1 MARPSRAEV
10 LAGLTVHQLRTVAR
24 AAGVPAPRRLRKD
37 ELFEALRRT
46 RRVKTEELARLAAE
60 AGAAGPAQKAEHQ
73 VVLDM
78 LLRATAAGQYDAR
91 DRARVKH
98 YVLEIG
104 LSWQE
109 VRYLERLLP
118 VRLAPASTAGT
129 TEEGERQDVKAQAS
143 QAKASQA
150 KASQAQANHAQ
161 DGVRLQHLGGEG
173 MHVVIAVSGFM
184 SADLEADKVWAP
196 LVEAAPGARRFVLR
210 WPAERL
216 TALGLSLVEGPLQAG
231 GMQVLRRLLPAG
243 VGGALAGAGAPML
256 VVGVAASVGER
267 WRRSSQHAD
276 AAGHTLGELL
286 AARTPGP
293 LPVTLVG
300 FSLGGRVVFRALE
313 RLAQRGEAGIVE
325 NAFVLGGAFTAGTR
339 QWRRARRV
347 VAGRLVNAYSR
358 RDRVLSLAYRA
369 LDWEQDAAGLQPA
382 PDATVENVD
391 LTRLAGGHLGYWR
404 RFRDLLAHLQI
415 DDTPSVQE
423 EPVPPAER
431 DVG

>member
-1 MARPSRAEV
+1 MAHRSRADV

-24 AAGVPAPRRLRKD
+24 AAGVPAPRHLRKG

-46 RRVKTEELARLAAE
+46 RRVTTEELARLAAE
-60 AGAAGPAQKAEHQ
+60 AGAAGPVQKAEHQ

-78 LLRATAAGQYDAR
+78 LLRATAGGQYDAR
-91 DRARVKH
+91 DRVRVKH

-104 LSWQE
+104 LSWEE

-118 VRLAPASTAGT
+118 VRLAWQQDASGQQDPTGPQAG
-129 TEEGERQDVKAQAS
+129 DAS
-143 QAKASQA
+143 DA
-150 KASQAQANHAQ
+150 
-161 DGVRLQHLGGEG
+161 VRLEQLGGDG

-184 SADLEADKVWAP
+184 SADIEPDRVWAP
-196 LVEAAPGARRFVLR
+196 LADAAPGARRFVLR

-231 GMQVLRRLLPAG
+231 GMQMLRRLLPAG
-243 VGGALAGAGAPML
+243 LGGALAGAGAPMI

-267 WRRSSQHAD
+267 WRRTSQEAD

-300 FSLGGRVVFRALE
+300 FSLGGRVIFRALE

-369 LDWEQDAAGLQPA
+369 LDWEQGAAGLQPA

-404 RFRDLLAHLQI
+404 RFRDVLAHLHI
-415 DDTPSVQE
+415 DDTPRVQE
-423 EPVPPAER
+423 EAVPPDELA
-431 DVG
+431 